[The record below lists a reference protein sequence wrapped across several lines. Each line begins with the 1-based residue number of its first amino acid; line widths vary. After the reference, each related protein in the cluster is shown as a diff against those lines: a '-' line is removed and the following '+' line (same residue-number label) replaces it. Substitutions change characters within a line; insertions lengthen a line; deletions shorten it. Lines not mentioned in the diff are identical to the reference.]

1 MCVCIFCVCSARLIV
16 IYIYVCIQIVF
27 AVTVTQK
34 YHETSSSY
42 ISPQYRFNIFL
53 IFILSTKKNVLF
65 NEMRKIR
72 DEVEHQKN
80 EVELQKKAVR
90 SMRDKVGEYE
100 KVSVQLANSERKYRL
115 VLQELAQ
122 LRYVPCCPYEHGYV
136 IQL

>member
-1 MCVCIFCVCSARLIV
+1 MRLYLLCVQCKTDCYLH
-16 IYIYVCIQIVF
+16 IYVYKLF
-27 AVTVTQK
+27 LAVTVTQK
-34 YHETSSSY
+34 YHETSSSN
-42 ISPQYRFNIFL
+42 ISPQYRFDIFR
-53 IFILSTKKNVLF
+53 IYSTKKNVLF